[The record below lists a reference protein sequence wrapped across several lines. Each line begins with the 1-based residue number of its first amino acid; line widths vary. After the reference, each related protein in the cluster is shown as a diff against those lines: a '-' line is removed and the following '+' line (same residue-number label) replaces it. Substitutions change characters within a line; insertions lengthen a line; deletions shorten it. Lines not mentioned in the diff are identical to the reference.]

1 MSRRSQPV
9 TPAPQL
15 RAARAEATREAL
27 IAAARRLFVDK
38 GYFET
43 GTEEIV
49 AAAGV
54 GTRGALYHHFA
65 DKRALF
71 RAVFERVESDL
82 VSMAAPDADAAPD
95 ANPAKAPT
103 DAYARLRQGLLGF
116 LDASLLPEVQRVIL
130 IDGPAVLGWAEW
142 RELEEQYGLG
152 SIQGLL
158 ELAVAE
164 KTLSP
169 QPTAV
174 LAHVLLAAIDEA
186 ALYIANAADPAAAR
200 DESVLTVDRLLSG
213 LVAERARR

>member
-1 MSRRSQPV
+1 MSRAAKPV
-9 TPAPQL
+9 PPAPQA
-15 RAARAEATREAL
+15 RAERAEATREAL
-27 IAAARRLFVDK
+27 IVAARQLFVEK

-49 AAAGV
+49 AAAKV

-71 RAVFERVESDL
+71 RAVFERVEGDL
-82 VSMAAPDADAAPD
+82 VSTATGDDATPDDAQAK
-95 ANPAKAPT
+95 PAKEAF
-103 DAYARLRQGLLGF
+103 ARLREGLLGF
-116 LDASLLPEVQRVIL
+116 LDASLRPEVQRIIL

-142 RELEEQYGLG
+142 RQLEEQYGLG

-174 LAHVLLAAIDEA
+174 LSHVLLAAIDEA
-186 ALYIANAADPAAAR
+186 ALYIANATDPAAAR

-213 LVAERARR
+213 LVSKRARR